1 MSDFTAREQTILQAF
16 LNADEPLSINDVEDI
31 VETKA
36 QYYGLGKVI
45 LCRLRK
51 KLAGEG
57 VAMSEAWSNKP
68 SRPRWKEPRPHETNY
83 RRKFWWLTDDNKQAV
98 RALLGMPQAQSTK
111 EADHGLVRSV

>member
-1 MSDFTAREQTILQAF
+1 MTHWSARERKILAAF
-16 LNADEPLSINDVEDI
+16 VSAEEPLSINDVEDV

-57 VAMSEAWSNKP
+57 MAMAEAWSNKP
-68 SRPRWKEPRPHETNY
+68 SHPRWKEPRPQETKY
-83 RRKFWWLTDDNKQAV
+83 RRKFWWLTDDNKRAV
-98 RALLGMPQAQSTK
+98 RVLLGMTQAQSQQ
-111 EADHGLVRSV
+111 EAEHALVA